1 MKKIF
6 IMLMMAF
13 SFLTISAQGFIVEG
27 NNYVSTSSRSV
38 SNYIETPYTYR
49 GKTIWINK
57 TNGRCVTKS
66 PSPTKR
72 NTDGTPKINTSAIP
86 EDVAKDVARKMNVPY
101 TYVKK
106 SRN

>member
-6 IMLMMAF
+6 IMLMMIF
-13 SFLTISAQGFIVEG
+13 SFLTISAQYTRSG
-27 NNYVSTSSRSV
+27 NNYTSSRGTSV
-38 SNYIETPYTYR
+38 YVETPYTYN

-72 NTDGTPKINTSAIP
+72 NADGTPKINTSAVP
-86 EDVAKDVARKMNVPY
+86 EDVARDVARNMNIAY
-101 TYVKK
+101 TYVK
-106 SRN
+106 RTRQ